1 MSRSPGQAGIESGP
15 QSGYCTA
22 MSVNEILQE
31 MDRLSPDELKV
42 IREKL
47 DLLHQDFEA
56 TPEMLAAI
64 EEGIRSLREEKT
76 ITLEELRE
84 EMRTWSTDSK

>member
-1 MSRSPGQAGIESGP
+1 
-15 QSGYCTA
+15 

-31 MDRLSPDELKV
+31 LEKLSPDELTA

-47 DLLHQDFEA
+47 DLLNQDIEE

-64 EEGIRSLREEKT
+64 DEGIRSSEEGKS
-76 ITLEELRE
+76 IPIEELIE
-84 EMRTWSTDSK
+84 KMKSWNFKSS

>member
-1 MSRSPGQAGIESGP
+1 
-15 QSGYCTA
+15 

-31 MDRLSPDELKV
+31 MDRLSPNELKV

-64 EEGIRSLREEKT
+64 EEGRRSLREEGGIPIEDAIKEVESWNT
-76 ITLEELRE
+76 K
-84 EMRTWSTDSK
+84 SF

>member
-1 MSRSPGQAGIESGP
+1 
-15 QSGYCTA
+15 